1 MIIDETFMW
10 LYVAYKIGKVCGV
23 MAVIFLLSIIPFI
36 AMVGENCGEK
46 NLWYKLGVKGILV
59 AFIGAIVCA
68 PIGVLTPDAE
78 EVKAYAAYAI
88 GKNVT
93 TSDEG
98 KRLFDA
104 AINYLEGKPT
114 EK

>member
-10 LYVAYKIGKVCGV
+10 MYAAYKIGKLCAV
-23 MAVIFLLSIIPFI
+23 MTVVFLLSLIPFI
-36 AMVGENCGEK
+36 WMVEDNCEEK
-46 NLWYKLGVKGILV
+46 NLWYKIGIKGIV
-59 AFIGAIVCA
+59 AGLISAMVCV
-68 PIGVLTPDAE
+68 PIATLTPDVE

-88 GKNVT
+88 GKEVT
-93 TSDEG
+93 TSAEA

-104 AINYLEGKPT
+104 AINYIEGKPT